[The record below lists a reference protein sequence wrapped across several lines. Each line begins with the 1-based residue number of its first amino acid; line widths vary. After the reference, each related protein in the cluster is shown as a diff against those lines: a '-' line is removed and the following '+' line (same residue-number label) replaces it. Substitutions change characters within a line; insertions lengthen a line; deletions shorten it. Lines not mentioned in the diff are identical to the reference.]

1 MSYIERL
8 RLAMQKD
15 SLEDLSRLL
24 GLTLESTDAT
34 WGMVYANLALL
45 NLGSEQYQAALHN
58 INALRAVAD
67 SAANGIGKVSNELN
81 DMRSGMEDFLQYVM
95 DMLEQ

>member
-15 SLEDLSRLL
+15 SLEDLNQLL
-24 GLTLESTDAT
+24 GLTLESTYAT

-45 NLGSEQYQAALHN
+45 DLGSEQY
-58 INALRAVAD
+58 
-67 SAANGIGKVSNELN
+67 
-81 DMRSGMEDFLQYVM
+81 
-95 DMLEQ
+95 